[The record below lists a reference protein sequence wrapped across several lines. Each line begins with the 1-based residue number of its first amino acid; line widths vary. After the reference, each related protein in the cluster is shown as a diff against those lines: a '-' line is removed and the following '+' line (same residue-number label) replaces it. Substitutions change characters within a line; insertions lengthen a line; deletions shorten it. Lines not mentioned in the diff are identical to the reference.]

1 MNWLQSG
8 VIIHQDS
15 EKEILNVFIYIFC
28 LIILKFFIY
37 ILSILVYICILQISA
52 VVNIKFI
59 DKYTILVCI
68 LKQRFSNRSASSKSL
83 NWNNSLGK

>member
-15 EKEILNVFIYIFC
+15 EKEILIVFMYFFC

-37 ILSILVYICILQISA
+37 VLSILVYICILQISA

-59 DKYTILVCI
+59 DKYTHIGVH
-68 LKQRFSNRSASSKSL
+68 SKT
-83 NWNNSLGK
+83 KVF

>member
-8 VIIHQDS
+8 AIIHQDS

-28 LIILKFFIY
+28 LIILKFFIIY

-59 DKYTILVCI
+59 DKYTHIGVH
-68 LKQRFSNRSASSKSL
+68 SKT
-83 NWNNSLGK
+83 KVF